1 MRTIDSNISLEEKQ
15 LYSFNQE
22 RLQNKIQTFS
32 CTNKEEKAYYH
43 KNLLTNLKFI
53 PLEEQ

>member
-1 MRTIDSNISLEEKQ
+1 MRTIDSNISLDEKQ
-15 LYSFNQE
+15 LYFFNQE
-22 RLQNKIQTFS
+22 RLQNKIQKFS

-53 PLEEQ
+53 PLE